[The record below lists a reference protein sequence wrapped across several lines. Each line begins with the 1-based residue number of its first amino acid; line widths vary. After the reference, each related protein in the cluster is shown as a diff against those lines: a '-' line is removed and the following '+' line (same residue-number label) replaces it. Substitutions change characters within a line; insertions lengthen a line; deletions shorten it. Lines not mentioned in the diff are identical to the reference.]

1 MLLFVGL
8 ALALY
13 VIYRL
18 VALLAGGGDDL
29 GRRGARILGIASL
42 IVAVG
47 VAGAALTLLPAY
59 RMAGHTGRGHLPYKE
74 ATRYSLPPRALVGLV
89 APGFYGRGP
98 AGFWGP
104 WDRVE
109 VGYAGVGTLLLA
121 ALGLAACASRR
132 LSSDLPARAPSRD
145 RRTSGSRSPTSFPV
159 IFFVILVLVAF
170 SLAMG
175 RHAPFYRVLYRWVPT
190 FDQIRA
196 PARLIVLGDLGLAG
210 LAAYGLH
217 HLLEGDP
224 SQRPLQRWIV
234 LGALIAALLIVA
246 VGLPQ
251 ARSLPPSDRVPQ
263 TTRSVVIA
271 ASLLAL
277 NGLLVASGRRW
288 SWTGWLFPLLLA
300 VDLIALGSTLEIEP
314 NDPSRGFRHP
324 EVVAYLRQD
333 PALFRIEDTAAAWQ
347 PDAALMHGLYDIGG
361 IYNPLALAPYEA
373 YRWALGQRAEPLYN
387 LLGVKY
393 VLADEGDPPGDQR
406 LVPVYTA
413 APEIDVYLNTAALPR
428 ALFVTSPRVVSDHT
442 EAWKAIHEP
451 GFDPTRT
458 IVLEQAQV
466 KTAVEAARI
475 APGRDQAAHLAFV
488 RYGLNAVE
496 IRVEAPTSGW
506 LLLSDVY
513 YPGWR
518 ATIDGAPTSVL
529 RADYAFR
536 AVRVPA
542 GDHEIEMTFAP
553 RTWRV
558 GLVLSLTTW
567 LALAAGAARRLR
579 SRP

>member
-1 MLLFVGL
+1 
-8 ALALY
+8 
-13 VIYRL
+13 
-18 VALLAGGGDDL
+18 
-29 GRRGARILGIASL
+29 
-42 IVAVG
+42 
-47 VAGAALTLLPAY
+47 
-59 RMAGHTGRGHLPYKE
+59 
-74 ATRYSLPPRALVGLV
+74 
-89 APGFYGRGP
+89 
-98 AGFWGP
+98 
-104 WDRVE
+104 
-109 VGYAGVGTLLLA
+109 
-121 ALGLAACASRR
+121 
-132 LSSDLPARAPSRD
+132 
-145 RRTSGSRSPTSFPV
+145 
-159 IFFVILVLVAF
+159 
-170 SLAMG
+170 
-175 RHAPFYRVLYRWVPT
+175 
-190 FDQIRA
+190 
-196 PARLIVLGDLGLAG
+196 
-210 LAAYGLH
+210 
-217 HLLEGDP
+217 
-224 SQRPLQRWIV
+224 
-234 LGALIAALLIVA
+234 
-246 VGLPQ
+246 
-251 ARSLPPSDRVPQ
+251 
-263 TTRSVVIA
+263 
-271 ASLLAL
+271 LLAL